1 MSAAYD
7 MHANWLARDPRR
19 ILDACKRNSGR
30 VTPYC
35 RGIGQRSYIVSW
47 TTADA
52 PDCEGHL
59 YVLRVRAK
67 HVGER
72 IVAAVERDSHWV

>member
-1 MSAAYD
+1 MSAAFD
-7 MHANWLARDPRR
+7 MHAEWRKLDARR
-19 ILDACKRNSGR
+19 ILAACKRNGGR

-35 RGIGQRSYIVSW
+35 RAIGARSYIVSW

-67 HVGER
+67 INVQSE
-72 IVAAVERDSHWV
+72 VL